1 MKITSTH
8 SFPGSTVIEVLI
20 ATTLIAFALT
30 GLAMLMTANVKNSS
44 EADYRE
50 AAIGLAQDAMEQIKQ
65 NKTTMLWSAF
75 TAEPPSTNAFKDS
88 ACNTPI
94 VKYNTNFKVLCSRV
108 VNGNK
113 VTATIETCWNYATE
127 PTVLPCP
134 ATSKSTKIVQVFY
147 NY

>member
-1 MKITSTH
+1 MISAPFNVSKQS
-8 SFPGSTVIEVLI
+8 GSTVIEVLI

-65 NKTTMLWSAF
+65 NKTTNNWTTF
-75 TAEPPSTNAFKDS
+75 TGAPFPGECSLSSITR
-88 ACNTPI
+88 
-94 VKYNTNFKVLCSRV
+94 YNTQFKLLCSAD
-108 VNGNK
+108 
-113 VTATIETCWNYATE
+113 TAVADKLTVTIEACWDYGAVT
-127 PTVLPCP
+127 PTGPNCP
-134 ATSKSTKIVQVFY
+134 TNSKSTKIVQVFY